1 MEWAGCRENEMNK
14 YRNIPTTI
22 DGVTFASKKEARRYQ
37 ELKLMQKANAITELT
52 LQPVFP
58 IEVNGQKICK
68 YLADFQYRENGEL
81 VVEDAKGVLTPAYRL
96 KKKLVKALHGIEV
109 KEV

>member
-1 MEWAGCRENEMNK
+1 MNK

-37 ELKLMQKANAITELT
+37 ELKLMQKANAITDLT

-68 YLADFQYRENGEL
+68 YLADFQYRENGKL

-96 KKKLVKALHGIEV
+96 KKKLVKALYGIEV